1 VPLGA
6 KLVVPLELGASS
18 SIQKQGR
25 KSSYGAQDGWAAALA
40 ESKSPAMREGEQQA
54 GEDAGGVSVLLQP
67 SGEEK
72 AHRAGCSTADDGGRP
87 EERRGMPLR

>member
-1 VPLGA
+1 
-6 KLVVPLELGASS
+6 
-18 SIQKQGR
+18 
-25 KSSYGAQDGWAAALA
+25 
-40 ESKSPAMREGEQQA
+40 MREGEQQV

-72 AHRAGCSTADDGGRP
+72 AHRAGFSTADDGGRP